1 VPCLMRLG
9 ALPVLLTA
17 LVARSTTIAQ
27 ADASDVLLAA
37 ASRADDAAKTATTTA
52 TTPTPVLRHT
62 PFEHLSGTKMLPEFK
77 ESNSTGDDMSK
88 RAVMRSDEHGHN
100 TTSPTTTSPTTTS
113 PTTTVSVPLVSSV
126 SISNG
131 TICEDCIDKV
141 VLVVLEM
148 LGLGFFGIDRFYAG
162 SITTGVLK
170 LVSLGGCG
178 VWFIV
183 DWFVVIVNA
192 MERKDSIHYLGIK
205 ASFHDQ
211 GIKTSRM
218 LAIIDVTV
226 VSAGCFLCCC
236 CFFIAGAYHCVTGR
250 QPRDRGERILSRR
263 ELSVPDDYAVEEDLL
278 HADYPVEHHV
288 ENVLAVNFK

>member
-1 VPCLMRLG
+1 MRPG

-37 ASRADDAAKTATTTA
+37 ASRAKDAAETATTTA
-52 TTPTPVLRHT
+52 TQPTAVLKHT
-62 PFEHLSGTKMLPEFK
+62 PFEHLSGTKMIPEFK
-77 ESNSTGDDMSK
+77 ESNTTRHNK
-88 RAVMRSDEHGHN
+88 SDEHGHN
-100 TTSPTTTSPTTTS
+100 TTSTDEQGDTTTRH
-113 PTTTVSVPLVSSV
+113 TTTVSVPLVNNSLPFDS
-126 SISNG
+126 

-162 SITTGVLK
+162 STTTGVLK

-192 MERKDSIHYLGIK
+192 MHRMDSIHYLGIK
-205 ASFHDQ
+205 ASFHEK
-211 GIKTSRM
+211 GIETSRT

-236 CFFIAGAYHCVTGR
+236 CFLIAGAYHCVTGR

-278 HADYPVEHHV
+278 HTDYPVEHHV

>member
-1 VPCLMRLG
+1 MEPRSLQ
-9 ALPVLLTA
+9 

-27 ADASDVLLAA
+27 ADASDVLVAA
-37 ASRADDAAKTATTTA
+37 ASRANDAAKTATTTGEQ
-52 TTPTPVLRHT
+52 PTLVLKHT

-77 ESNSTGDDMSK
+77 
-88 RAVMRSDEHGHN
+88 RSDAQVLNRSNVHGLN
-100 TTSPTTTSPTTTS
+100 TTTTTSYTT
-113 PTTTVSVPLVSSV
+113 TTTVPLVTGV
-126 SISNG
+126 LPLEPAL
-131 TICEDCIDKV
+131 CEASQDCIDKV

-162 SITTGVLK
+162 SVTTGVLK

-192 MERKDSIHYLGIK
+192 MERKDSIHSLGIK
-205 ASFHDQ
+205 ASFHEK
-211 GIKTSRM
+211 GIKTSRT

-226 VSAGCFLCCC
+226 VCAGCFLCSC
-236 CFFIAGAYHCVTGR
+236 CFCILGVYHCVSGR

-263 ELSVPDDYAVEEDLL
+263 ELVPEDYAVEEDLL
-278 HADYPVEHHV
+278 HSDQPLDYYADNAPI
-288 ENVLAVNFK
+288 VNFK